1 MALLLTPS
9 CLYNQPSAI
18 IIHQPRLALN
28 NKNYDLFFLFGTIFG
43 PLKVHSLPSFLLICT
58 INHTSYGAV
67 GLSRERGSLLLLDQ
81 RKLVCSA
88 TIGFH
93 GERGCYLTF
102 TPPCKTTTES
112 FSLKVLDTFFGDRLS
127 SLICYQIV
135 DV

>member
-1 MALLLTPS
+1 MIYFFFLEQFWPVESPFTSLIPVDM
-9 CLYNQPSAI
+9 YNQSHI
-18 IIHQPRLALN
+18 LW
-28 NKNYDLFFLFGTIFG
+28 
-43 PLKVHSLPSFLLICT
+43 
-58 INHTSYGAV
+58 AV

-81 RKLVCSA
+81 RKLVCSSA

-93 GERGCYLTF
+93 GGRGCYLTF